1 MRVHVNESL
10 NQVYISVSASM
21 ASEIPQT
28 RQMGVC
34 ARPGP
39 LCHTQFHRP
48 RPQVNLM
55 SIMIVQQYKLRKS
68 NDLTPLCGDKMGF
81 ENVVPNGQQDQEDI
95 DDLAGENDA
104 MDDKVTG
111 RLNVRAPDVQS
122 NPVEASGTPPF
133 P

>member
-1 MRVHVNESL
+1 
-10 NQVYISVSASM
+10 
-21 ASEIPQT
+21 
-28 RQMGVC
+28 
-34 ARPGP
+34 
-39 LCHTQFHRP
+39 
-48 RPQVNLM
+48 M

-95 DDLAGENDA
+95 DDLAGEIDA